1 MQRIFSYKIVYNKK
15 NTKNIKIYK
24 KGYNYT
30 MYGITIDILIIVLIL
45 LFAIVGTFRGFF
57 KSLTALM
64 GLGLAVL
71 LTYLLREQILALD
84 NSIGIASSISNTLGE
99 GASKIITLLI
109 YGAIIFVLLK
119 ILALILNATLGKIFN
134 SKFLGGINKFF
145 GFLFGFAK
153 GLLISFVLLFILT
166 GVMQIPSVND
176 YLRPKLAD
184 SFITLPIVDYLEEN
198 ILEPLT
204 ADTSPAENPVLWKI
218 STLMAGLLVAN
229 ARRGR
234 LKFFSIPTKRKL
246 RLRWEFGRYSRAK

>member
-1 MQRIFSYKIVYNKK
+1 MQRIFSYEIVYNKK
-15 NTKNIKIYK
+15 YTKNIKIYK

-145 GFLFGFAK
+145 GFLFGLAK

-176 YLRPKLAD
+176 YLCPKLAD

-204 ADTSPAENPVLWKI
+204 ADTSPAENPVL
-218 STLMAGLLVAN
+218 
-229 ARRGR
+229 
-234 LKFFSIPTKRKL
+234 
-246 RLRWEFGRYSRAK
+246 